1 MFGPIIKAIFSKYV
15 VTNSKIMI
23 TFIREVHR
31 VYLDTCLL
39 LIAVNYSAADAMET
53 NIDFYF
59 QVLFHTRVTAAYGG
73 LPSCTRTYSA
83 LYVY

>member
-1 MFGPIIKAIFSKYV
+1 
-15 VTNSKIMI
+15 MI

-59 QVLFHTRVTAAYGG
+59 QVLFHTRITAAYGG
-73 LPSCTRTYSA
+73 LPWCMRNCACYGGHIQGGSFYFEATSQ
-83 LYVY
+83 